1 MGRVRNRYEL
11 EDLDEELRQRRAD
24 GASLRAL
31 ETVVNKRIL
40 EQAIER
46 NEADLRTPLPDD
58 RGVDTVYNILAK
70 ETTAADTEQVQ
81 VQTRLEQA
89 GIDIDTVTDDWV
101 SHVTIKTHLN
111 DCLSIGT
118 DRETSITEGDA
129 IDTVEWARAR
139 SENVIAETV
148 RRLESAGLVEIGDP
162 TVTVSVRLTCEVC
175 GRAYSIQDLLA
186 DGGCAC
192 SDAAPNRR

>member
-1 MGRVRNRYEL
+1 MGRVRERYEL

-46 NEADLRTPLPDD
+46 NGADLRTPLPDD
-58 RGVDTVYNILAK
+58 RGVDTVYDILAK
-70 ETTAADTEQVQ
+70 ETTAADTERVQ

-89 GIDIDTVTDDWV
+89 GIDIDAVTDDWV

-111 DCLSIGT
+111 DCLSIET
-118 DRETSITEGDA
+118 DRETSISEEDA

-162 TVTVSVRLTCEVC
+162 TVTVSIRLTCEAC
-175 GRAYSIQDLLA
+175 GRSYSVQDLLSE
-186 DGGCAC
+186 GGCAC
-192 SDAAPNRR
+192 SDAAPNGR